1 MAEKGAFLI
10 LLFKACEK
18 RRLEIIECLVENG
31 AEFDAKDDDGLTP
44 LHYGK
49 LRISYV

>member
-1 MAEKGAFLI
+1 MK
-10 LLFKACEK
+10 
-18 RRLEIIECLVENG
+18 RLEIIECLIENG

-49 LRISYV
+49 LRISYI